1 MPIIAKIK
9 PNNISFETIDDANMT
24 HNNLP
29 SYLAPYIEFVSIS
42 NDNEKFMEDIARLI
56 IDTDDTNTGPIT
68 IQSYKCHE
76 SFDSMIYLV
85 TVLNPP
91 KSSSELEK
99 QQQNMLCRYI
109 NECFSEVYGNCILFK
124 LTCSSKVPRA
134 VEQVTNTQIQQ
145 PAQQPTDIIG
155 TMSDITIRNIID
167 IYLSKLVHT
176 AVMITP
182 NNSIST
188 ISFSRIPI
196 ENSPIIE
203 ANCRCVNIEFLGK
216 TIVMFMELNPTD
228 DNINT
233 YATIIGK
240 KQKIMGN
247 VVIAL
252 MSQVNTFEN
261 CNLDNELMHKILVVM
276 SNHSISRELDLNDE
290 FDPNKLNFYRLLDE
304 RYKKCS
310 GDICEN
316 IPSDVL
322 NGYTYNSTL
331 A

>member
-9 PNNISFETIDDANMT
+9 PNSILFDNVSDADMTSEKLMLLISQ
-24 HNNLP
+24 
-29 SYLAPYIEFVSIS
+29 YIEFVTVSD
-42 NDNEKFMEDIARLI
+42 DNEKFMEDIAKLI
-56 IDTDDTNTGPIT
+56 IDTNARDAKGISESIT
-68 IQSYKCHE
+68 IQSYKCYE
-76 SFDSMIYLV
+76 SLDHMIHLV
-85 TVLNPP
+85 TNDFGGQ
-91 KSSSELEK
+91 E
-99 QQQNMLCRYI
+99 NMLCRYI

-124 LTCSSKVPRA
+124 LIYPSTTSK
-134 VEQVTNTQIQQ
+134 QLTQH
-145 PAQQPTDIIG
+145 DDNIG
-155 TMSDITIRNIID
+155 IMSDITIHDIIE
-167 IYLSKLVHT
+167 IYLSKLTHT
-176 AVMITP
+176 AIMITP

-216 TIVMFMELNPTD
+216 TIVVFMELNPAD
-228 DNINT
+228 DRINT

-261 CNLDNELMHKILVVM
+261 CNLDNDLMHKILVVM
-276 SNHSISRELDLNDE
+276 SNHSMNRELDLNDE
-290 FDPNKLNFYRLLDE
+290 FDPNKLNFYKLLDE

-310 GDICEN
+310 SDICEN
-316 IPSDVL
+316 IPPDVL
-322 NGYTYNSTL
+322 AGYTYNSTL

>member
-9 PNNISFETIDDANMT
+9 PNSISFDNIDDTYMT
-24 HNNLP
+24 NTNLTK
-29 SYLAPYIEFVSIS
+29 YLAPYIEFESVSD
-42 NDNEKFMEDIARLI
+42 DNEKFMEDIAKLI
-56 IDTDDTNTGPIT
+56 IDPDTVVTTDPIT
-68 IQSYKCHE
+68 IQSYKCYE
-76 SFDSMIYLV
+76 SLDCMIYLV
-85 TVLNPP
+85 TTN
-91 KSSSELEK
+91 LEGQLK
-99 QQQNMLCRYI
+99 QNMLCRYV
-109 NECFSEVYGNCILFK
+109 NECFNEVYGNCILFK
-124 LTCSSKVPRA
+124 LTYPVASA
-134 VEQVTNTQIQQ
+134 
-145 PAQQPTDIIG
+145 QPTKSSDSIEV
-155 TMSDITIRNIID
+155 MSDIMIRDIVD

-176 AVMITP
+176 AIMITP

-188 ISFSRIPI
+188 IEFTRLPI

-216 TIVMFMELNPTD
+216 TIVIFMELSPTD
-228 DNINT
+228 DRINT

-261 CNLDNELMHKILVVM
+261 CNLNDELMHKILVVM
-276 SNHSISRELDLNDE
+276 SNHSISRELDLNDN

-304 RYKKCS
+304 HFKKCS
-310 GDICEN
+310 GNICEN
-316 IPSDVL
+316 IPPDVL
-322 NGYTYNSTL
+322 AGYTYNSTL